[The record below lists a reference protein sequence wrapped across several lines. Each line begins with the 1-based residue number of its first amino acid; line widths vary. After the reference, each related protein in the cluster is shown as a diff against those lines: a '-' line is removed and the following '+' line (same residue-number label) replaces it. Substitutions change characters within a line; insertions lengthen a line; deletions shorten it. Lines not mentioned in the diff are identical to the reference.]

1 MAVNWGEMA
10 KSFIQGQTWEENFE
24 IWKISNVLGWSLSN
38 VLTWSSSTIMGWYMC
53 NYGLVKTQLMMG
65 YERKINIREK
75 YEWYMTAPTKVLL
88 EGENKIDLK
97 EMKKISPND
106 THLGLSWIRTAS
118 EVQINSFEKALKTA
132 KETKTI
138 GGPSTTTCVGHT
150 LNVTGGNS
158 TETVVTGNKLIS
170 AAAGTLQ
177 LFAPAQGID
186 LLAGASSM
194 QLMPGGVTIAGP
206 VINLG

>member
-10 KSFIQGQTWEENFE
+10 KSFLQGQTWEESFA

-53 NYGLVKTQLMMG
+53 NYGAVKTQLMLG
-65 YERKINIREK
+65 FERKMNFLQK
-75 YEWYMTAPTKVLL
+75 YEWYYTAPTKVLL

-106 THLGLSWIRTAS
+106 TNLALNWKYSAS
-118 EVQINSFEKALKTA
+118 QVQIDAFEKSLKAA

-138 GGPSTTTCVGHT
+138 GGPSSTSCVGHT
-150 LNVTGGNS
+150 LIVTGGNS
-158 TETVVTGNKLIS
+158 TEMVNTGNKLIS
-170 AAAGTLQ
+170 ATAGTVQ
-177 LFAPAQGID
+177 LLAPAQGID

-194 QLMPGGVTIAGP
+194 QLTPGAVTIAGP